1 MSHNNNAMSK
11 LTTATTKRTF
21 AVISLAASL
30 MVAVIAFS
38 ANSHGVSAQSL
49 TSSLKQKASNVLG
62 GGANKTAGNTTSSG
76 SSGSSGTNDSTA
88 SSLKQKASGIIGKF
102 TSK

>member
-1 MSHNNNAMSK
+1 MNYNNNAMKK
-11 LTTATTKRTF
+11 LTTATTTKRTF

-38 ANSHGVSAQSL
+38 ANSHGASAQSL
-49 TSSLKQKASNVLG
+49 T
-62 GGANKTAGNTTSSG
+62 
-76 SSGSSGTNDSTA
+76 

>member
-76 SSGSSGTNDSTA
+76 SSGNNDSTA

>member
-1 MSHNNNAMSK
+1 MNHNNNAMSK
-11 LTTATTKRTF
+11 LTIAATAKRTF

-49 TSSLKQKASNVLG
+49 TSTLKQKASNVLG
-62 GGANKTAGNTTSSG
+62 GGANKTAGNMTSSG
-76 SSGSSGTNDSTA
+76 SSSGNNDSTA

>member
-1 MSHNNNAMSK
+1 MNYNNNAMKK
-11 LTTATTKRTF
+11 LTTATTTKRTF

-38 ANSHGVSAQSL
+38 ANSHGASAQSL

-62 GGANKTAGNTTSSG
+62 GGANKTAGNMTSSG
-76 SSGSSGTNDSTA
+76 SSGNNDSTA

>member
-1 MSHNNNAMSK
+1 MNYNNNAMKK
-11 LTTATTKRTF
+11 LTTATTTKRTF

-38 ANSHGVSAQSL
+38 ANSHGASAQSL

-62 GGANKTAGNTTSSG
+62 GGTNKTAGNMTSSG
-76 SSGSSGTNDSTA
+76 SSGNNDSTA

>member
-1 MSHNNNAMSK
+1 MNHNNNAMSK
-11 LTTATTKRTF
+11 LTTATTTKRTF

-38 ANSHGVSAQSL
+38 ANSHDASAQSL

-62 GGANKTAGNTTSSG
+62 GGANKTAGNMTSSS
-76 SSGSSGTNDSTA
+76 SSGNNDNTA

>member
-1 MSHNNNAMSK
+1 MNHNNDTMSK
-11 LTTATTKRTF
+11 LTTATTTKRTF

-38 ANSHGVSAQSL
+38 TNSHGASAQSL
-49 TSSLKQKASNVLG
+49 TSLKQKASNVLG

-76 SSGSSGTNDSTA
+76 NNDSTA

>member
-1 MSHNNNAMSK
+1 MNHNKNAMSK
-11 LTTATTKRTF
+11 LTTATTTKRTF
-21 AVISLAASL
+21 AVIGLAASL

-38 ANSHGVSAQSL
+38 ANSHGASAQSL

-76 SSGSSGTNDSTA
+76 NNDSTA

>member
-1 MSHNNNAMSK
+1 MNHNNNAMSK
-11 LTTATTKRTF
+11 LTTATTTKRTF

-38 ANSHGVSAQSL
+38 ANSHGASAQSL
-49 TSSLKQKASNVLG
+49 TSTLKQKASNVLG
-62 GGANKTAGNTTSSG
+62 GGGANKTAGNMTSSG
-76 SSGSSGTNDSTA
+76 SSGNNDSTA
-88 SSLKQKASGIIGKF
+88 SSLKEKASGIIGKF